1 MENLTTKPAM
11 LAAPAHPPAPSSRTA
26 SGTPNAPLTPPAGVQ
41 GRLALRFRR
50 AGADPG
56 APTVV
61 DIIDQAPPLRMIRA
75 FPLPDSGALV
85 HLHNIS
91 GGVLGGDQL
100 HVSVDVAENARAQIT
115 TTGATRVYRQRGE
128 GLAAIQHTAFN
139 VACGGLLEYLPDPL
153 IPYADA
159 KYTQRTEFELAD
171 DAGLFAWDVVT
182 PGREARNECFAY
194 DRLELETRVTVA
206 GAPIAWE
213 KMALLPSSQTLS
225 SSVRLG
231 TYRTFATLLV
241 CRAGQPVAVWRALED
256 ELAQLATAS
265 TIPDEA
271 LWGVSTLVA
280 DGLVVR
286 GLARE
291 GRLLIETLPAF
302 WRAAKQSLYDL
313 PAIMPRKIY

>member
-1 MENLTTKPAM
+1 MENLTTQHPTC
-11 LAAPAHPPAPSSRTA
+11 AATAHPQASNSRTVNGA
-26 SGTPNAPLTPPAGVQ
+26 VHTPLTPPAGVQ

-50 AGADPG
+50 AGADPD

-100 HVSVDVAENARAQIT
+100 HVSADVAENARAQVT

-139 VACGGLLEYLPDPL
+139 VARGGLLEYLPDPL

-159 KYTQRTEFELAD
+159 NYKQHTEFELAD
-171 DAGLFAWDVVT
+171 DAGLFAWDVIT
-182 PGREARNECFAY
+182 PGREARRECFAY

-213 KMALLPSSQTLS
+213 KMALLPSSQAFT

-231 TYRTFATLLV
+231 GYRTFATLLV
-241 CRAGQPVAVWRALED
+241 CRAGQPAAVWRALED
-256 ELAQLATAS
+256 ELAQLATTF
-265 TIPDEA
+265 TIPGEA

-291 GRLLIETLPAF
+291 GRLLTETLPAF
-302 WRAAKQSLYDL
+302 WRAAKQSLYGL
-313 PAIMPRKIY
+313 AAVMPRKIY